1 MTHQARHP
9 AARAESRSSRP
20 ERAGTQACPL
30 LCLTYAYSGIAQFQ
44 QIMSGRAGVT
54 CTAGTGLLPLCEQAV
69 GTWRA
74 IEDRDGPV
82 SALARSSVASMV
94 GIMTSVVLAGSG
106 AKQWCE
112 VALGESRAAQAFLN
126 VFPAAKLLCLHRN
139 CLDVMRSGVLAHP
152 WGMADSPFASFADS
166 HEGSAAVIA
175 AYWAAH
181 TEALLTFEAD
191 NPAACL
197 RVRIEDLTTNPAAAT
212 DVILAFWGAQDRDH
226 AHSAR
231 LTSPLVNQGPSA
243 DGTAAVNRS
252 LQVPIARIPP
262 RLRTEIDALSAS
274 LGYPG
279 LGPPD

>member
-1 MTHQARHP
+1 MTHPAPHP
-9 AARAESRSSRP
+9 VARAESSAP
-20 ERAGTQACPL
+20 ARAGTHACPL
-30 LCLTYAYSGIAQFQ
+30 LCLTYAYSGIAQFR

-54 CTAGTGLLPLCEQAV
+54 CTAGTGLLPLCEQAL

-94 GIMTSVVLAGSG
+94 GMMTSVVLAGSG
-106 AKQWCE
+106 AKRWCE
-112 VALGESRAAQAFLN
+112 VALGESRAAKAFLN
-126 VFPAAKLLCLHRN
+126 VFPAAKFLCLHRN

-152 WGMADSPFASFADS
+152 WGMADSPFAPFAAL

-197 RVRIEDLTTNPAAAT
+197 RVRIEDLIANSAAAT
-212 DVILAFWGAQDRDH
+212 DGILAFWNAQDRDH
-226 AHSAR
+226 AHSTPQ
-231 LTSPLVNQGPSA
+231 TSPLVNQGPST
-243 DGTAAVNRS
+243 DGAAAANRT